1 MIKILTLT
9 MKISTPFRFTTFCSL
24 IISLFSVFVV
34 FVYNYYFLNIGLALS
49 SCLLLFI
56 VFFILSFLV
65 IFLLLEIF
73 INRKIRLLFQLV
85 QNYKISSTDFKWNM
99 NEDILSKSE
108 VEILKLAKKNSSELV
123 KLKSEEKF
131 RREFIGNLAHELKT
145 PIFSIQGY
153 LLTLLEGG
161 LEDPSINKRFL
172 QRALKGT
179 ERMNKII
186 IDLDMISRFE
196 SDRTNMEIE
205 NNNIVEICQDIFE
218 SLELKAKENKITL
231 KFAEN
236 YSNEILVSCDKDKI
250 GQVIQNLVIN
260 AIKYSYPDTEV
271 VVRFTDIER
280 NILIEIQDNGPG
292 IEDKHVN
299 RLFERFYRVDKSRAR
314 NEGGTGLGLSIVKHI
329 IEAHGH
335 TVQLRSNKGKG
346 SNFFFTLT
354 KI

>member
-1 MIKILTLT
+1 
-9 MKISTPFRFTTFCSL
+9 MKINTTLKFTIFCSL
-24 IISLFSVFVV
+24 IVSVFSVLAVSI
-34 FVYNYYFLNIGLALS
+34 YNFYFHNVSLS
-49 SCLLLFI
+49 VSDFLLLFLF
-56 VFFILSFLV
+56 FFILTAAV
-65 IFLLLEIF
+65 TFLLLEIF
-73 INRKIRLLFQLV
+73 INRKIRLLFKLV
-85 QNYKISSTDFKWNM
+85 QNYKMSSTDFKLNM
-99 NEDILSKSE
+99 NEDILAKSE
-108 VEILKLAKKNSSELV
+108 VQILQLAKSNSSELL

-153 LLTLLEGG
+153 IITLLEGG
-161 LEDPSINKRFL
+161 LEDPSINKKFL
-172 QRALKGT
+172 QRALKGS

-196 SDRTNMEIE
+196 SDKINMEIE

-231 KFAEN
+231 RFAEN
-236 YSNEILVSCDKDKI
+236 YSNEILVSCDKNKI
-250 GQVIQNLVIN
+250 DQVIQNLIIN
-260 AIKYSYPDTEV
+260 AINYSDLGAEV
-271 VVRFTDIER
+271 VVRFTDVER
-280 NILIEIQDNGPG
+280 NILIEIEDNGPG
-292 IEDKHVN
+292 IEEKHIS

-335 TVQLRSNKGKG
+335 TVQVRSKEGEG